1 VAEIKSA
8 LELALEKAA
17 QYGKASPEELAE
29 SRYKEE
35 GRVLAVKFLRG
46 EGDLEAEL
54 QAFPAQAQPT
64 LRGAVKEVFLRNI
77 SLPKN
82 GEADERRDRALEGL
96 AMVASNPKAMAR
108 LRAELAQVL
117 QNFLQVRDSAYQQ
130 LKARFGATVGN
141 MQRALEA
148 QYQRRVKL
156 EVEQISQFQEEWRRF
171 QGSLNDQFEPMLEDL
186 KSKMQNL

>member
-1 VAEIKSA
+1 MAEIKSA
-8 LELALEKAA
+8 LELALEKAE
-17 QYGKASPEELAE
+17 QYGKASQEELAE

-35 GRVLAVKFLRG
+35 GRILAVKFLRG

-54 QAFPAQAQPT
+54 QAFPAPAQAVI
-64 LRGAVKEVFLRNI
+64 RGAVKEVFLRNI

-96 AMVASNPKAMAR
+96 SAVARDKKAMSR
-108 LRAELAQVL
+108 MQAELGQVL
-117 QNFLQVRDSAYQQ
+117 QNYLQVRDNAYQQ

-156 EVEQISQFQEEWRRF
+156 EVEQIPQFQEEWRRF

-186 KSKMQNL
+186 KERMQNL